1 MHSNKISYL
10 DIEAAVDDRDES
22 RWSTKYK
29 GHTIDVDLA
38 EVEPDLWAINVS
50 VRAAGWADN
59 LRFTNRE
66 AARVAGEQIGIRFI
80 DDLD

>member
-10 DIEAAVDDRDES
+10 HIEAAAEERDES
-22 RWSTKYK
+22 RWSTEYK

-50 VRAAGWADN
+50 VRVAGWADH

-66 AARVAGEQIGIRFI
+66 AARLAGENIGIRFV
-80 DDLD
+80 DDLA

>member
-10 DIEAAVDDRDES
+10 DIEAAADDRDES
-22 RWSTKYK
+22 RWSTEYK

-50 VRAAGWADN
+50 LRAAGWADH